1 MQKKALK
8 IEDLIKLYQKHPLKE
23 ALIQDFKN
31 PGKAR
36 TNIKGLFGSSA
47 SLILHNVFTETRK
60 SIFAILSDKEEA
72 VYLYNDLEKLIPADQ
87 LLFFPSTFK
96 LDLGVKDDYKKSE
109 GNIILRNRTIEAIG
123 NKGITVIVS
132 YPEALVEKE
141 ANIETHRNASF
152 SIHKGEKI
160 STSFL
165 KEFLLEY
172 GFNRTDF
179 VFGPGDFSIRGSII
193 DVFSYADENPYR
205 IDLFGDEVESIRTFD
220 VMNQLSLNQLN
231 KVIIHPNVNKLA
243 DKSTKSNFLDLLD
256 GDSILW
262 IKDLKYL
269 KERVEFIYEKISEQ
283 SLNQKTPIEEQILV
297 EDFVIPIDFKSKL
310 EQFHQLVLGNQP
322 KFAAIRIHEF
332 SQSKQIDFNKNFN
345 FLAETIALRKEE
357 GFTNYILSSNSAQL
371 ERLKSILHSDEV
383 KIKVDFTPV
392 NEILHEGFID
402 RDLQISCYTDHQIF
416 NRFHRVKLINAKFS
430 DNKSAL
436 SFKEITSLQTGD
448 YVVHSDYGIG
458 KFGGINTIENNS
470 KKQEAIRIIY
480 KNNDVVFVSIHSL
493 HKVSKYRGGDGE
505 PPILHKLGSGVW
517 QKTKEKTK
525 SKVKDIAKELIAL
538 YAKRKD
544 EQGFQFSPDT
554 YLQEALEASFIYEDT
569 PDQLKATIQ
578 TKADMESELPMDR
591 LVCGDVGF
599 GKTEVAI
606 RAAFKAVTDGK
617 QVAVLVPTTI
627 LALQHYQTFTK
638 RLKDFAVRV
647 DYISRLKSQKQ
658 QTEILKDLASGKLDI
673 LIGTHRIVGTDIV
686 FKDLGLLIIDEEQ
699 KFGVSIKDKL
709 KHIKV
714 NVDTLTLTAT
724 PIPRTMQFSLM
735 GARDLSVINTPPLDR
750 YPILTQLHTFN
761 EEILKDAINF
771 EVERNGQ
778 VFVIHNRVQNI
789 AEIQRLIK
797 RICPNVKT
805 VFAHGQMKGNELES
819 IMLDFINQEYD
830 VLIAT
835 TIIES
840 GLDIPNANTIII
852 NDAQNFGLSD
862 LHQLRGRVGRSNK
875 KAYCYLLAPPLTV
888 LTPEAR
894 KRLNAIEEF
903 SELGSGFNIAL
914 QDLDIRGAGNLLGGE
929 QSGFIADIGFETYQ
943 QILNEALFELREENR
958 NNPNEENKQEESEM
972 ARNFSPDCQIDTD
985 LELLFPVNYIE
996 NTAERIRLYR
1006 DLDNIKEEE
1015 SLINFEKELTDRFG
1029 PIPEQTAELLV
1040 AVRMRWLAQQLGLAK
1055 IILKNDTMF
1064 CYFLADD
1071 SSYYFNSSVFS
1082 GILEYV
1088 NQNPKKCR
1096 LRETKGKL
1104 VLQIEAIK
1112 SIHKAFE
1119 TLSKMLKTK

>member
-1 MQKKALK
+1 VEIQ
-8 IEDLIKLYQKHPLKE
+8 DLIQIYQKHPIKE
-23 ALIQDFKN
+23 ALIKDLKN
-31 PGKAR
+31 VDKAR
-36 TNIKGLFGSSA
+36 INITGLSGSGA
-47 SLILHNVFTETRK
+47 SLILSQLFTETKK

-72 VYLYNDLEKLIPADQ
+72 IYLFNDLEKLIPNNH
-87 LLFFPSTFK
+87 LFFFPSTYK
-96 LDLGVKDDYKKSE
+96 LDLGSKDDFKKSE
-109 GNIILRNRTIEAIG
+109 GNIILRNQTIEAIG
-123 NKGITVIVS
+123 KNENIIIVS
-132 YPEALVEKE
+132 YPEAILEKE
-141 ANIETHRNASF
+141 ANIKTHQSSSF

-165 KEFLLEY
+165 RDFLQEY

-193 DVFSYADENPYR
+193 DVFSFADENPYR
-205 IDLFGDEVESIRTFD
+205 IDLFGDEVDSIRTFD
-220 VMNQLSLNQLN
+220 VMNQLSLKQMNT
-231 KVIIHPNVNKLA
+231 VTIHPNVSKLTPV
-243 DKSTKSNFLDLLD
+243 SEKSNFLDLLD
-256 GDSILW
+256 SKSIFW
-262 IKDLKYL
+262 IKDFKYL
-269 KERVEFIYEKISEQ
+269 LERVDFVYKKIEDHTGNIENLEES
-283 SLNQKTPIEEQILV
+283 PIQI
-297 EDFVIPIDFKSKL
+297 EDFTNPEVFNSKL
-310 EQFHQLVLGNQP
+310 NQFHQVVIGSQP
-322 KFAAIRIHEF
+322 KYKANCFYEFA
-332 SQSKQIDFNKNFN
+332 QSKQIDFNKNFN
-345 FLAETIALRKEE
+345 LLAETIALKKEE
-357 GFTNYILSSNSAQL
+357 GFTNYILSSNPVQL
-371 ERLKSILHSDEV
+371 ERLKSILHSEEV
-383 KIKVDFTPV
+383 KIKVDFVPV

-402 RDLQISCYTDHQIF
+402 KDLKISCYTDHQIF
-416 NRFHRVKLINAKFS
+416 NRFHRVKLINDKFGE
-430 DNKSAL
+430 NKSAL
-436 SFKEITSLQTGD
+436 SFKEITSLQPGD

-458 KFGGINTIENNS
+458 KFGGINTIENNG
-470 KKQEAIRIIY
+470 KKQETIRILY
-480 KNNDVVFVSIHSL
+480 QNNDAVFVSIHSL
-493 HKVSKYRGGDGE
+493 HKVSKYRGGDGI
-505 PPILHKLGSGVW
+505 PPNLHKLGSGVW

-544 EQGFQFSPDT
+544 EQGFQFSADT

-591 LVCGDVGF
+591 LICGDVGF

-647 DYISRLKSQKQ
+647 DYVSRLKSQKK
-658 QTEILKDLASGKLDI
+658 QTEIIKDLAEGKLDI
-673 LIGTHRIVGTDIV
+673 LIGTHRIVGSDIV

-699 KFGVSIKDKL
+699 KFGVSIKEKL
-709 KHIKV
+709 KQLKV

-735 GARDLSVINTPPLDR
+735 GARDLSVINTAPPDR
-750 YPILTQLHTFN
+750 YPILTQLHTFD
-761 EEILKDAINF
+761 EEILKDAIDF
-771 EVERNGQ
+771 EVARNGQ
-778 VFVIHNRVQNI
+778 VFFIHNRVQNI
-789 AEIQRLIK
+789 AEIQRLVK
-797 RICPNVKT
+797 RLCPNVKI

-819 IMLDFINQEYD
+819 IMLDFINHEYD

-888 LTPEAR
+888 LTSEAR

-943 QILNEALFELREENR
+943 QILNEALFELHEENR
-958 NNPNEENKQEESEM
+958 NNSTEESLNEEKGT
-972 ARNFSPDCQIDTD
+972 ARNFLPDCQIDTD
-985 LELLFPVNYIE
+985 LELLFPVTYVE

-1006 DLDNIKEEE
+1006 DLDSIKDEET
-1015 SLINFEKELTDRFG
+1015 LITFEKELTDRFG
-1029 PIPEQTAELLV
+1029 PIPDQTSELLI
-1040 AVRMRWLAQQLGLAK
+1040 AVKMRWLAQQLGFAK
-1055 IILKNDTMF
+1055 IILKNDKMF

-1071 SSYYFNSSVFS
+1071 SSYYFNSQIFS
-1082 GILEYV
+1082 GILTYV

-1096 LRETKGKL
+1096 LKEQKDKL
-1104 VLQIEAIK
+1104 VLQIDPIK
-1112 SIHKAFE
+1112 SIHKAYE
-1119 TLSKMLKTK
+1119 TLSKMITTHRN